1 MKRVIIVGGG
11 ITGLTTALHLKDRAR
26 ECADGLEIT
35 VLEASSRLGGNIRT
49 DREEGFTL
57 ERGPNGYLDNAPA
70 TPALV
75 RRLGLEERVQKADE
89 SAAKRYLFRS
99 GRLHLL
105 PSGPIGFVRSPVLSL
120 PGRVRVFREPF
131 ARSKQAG
138 KDETIYEFVSR
149 RLGHEMASVLID
161 AMVSGV
167 FAGNIHELSLQ
178 SAFPKM
184 AQMEAEHGS
193 LIRAMLALMKR
204 RKKARRQVAEMRARG
219 EEVEELTQPGGPAG
233 PGGTLTSFDTGLES
247 WIDALAAELN
257 GRCHTD
263 SPVESISRSSA
274 GAGAAWLVTTS
285 SGLAY
290 ETDAVVLTIPSPGAA
305 PLLRMV
311 DGELGDAVAEIPTAG
326 LAVVA
331 LGFDAGEM
339 GGAPDGF
346 GFLVPRGTGP
356 RILGCLWDSSVFPGR
371 APDGMALMR
380 VMIGGA
386 HDPEAVELSDDEL
399 MGIVM
404 DDLRA
409 VMGLTAEPIL
419 TRIYRHPLGIGQYTV
434 GHQARLDRIHSR
446 LAVLPG
452 LWVAGSSYYGI
463 SMNLCIQK
471 AGEQAGEILAA
482 LG

>member
-26 ECADGLEIT
+26 ECPEGLEIT
-35 VLEASSRLGGNIRT
+35 VLEASNRLGGNIRT
-49 DREEGFTL
+49 DREDGFTL
-57 ERGPNGYLDNAPA
+57 ERGPNGYLDSVPA

-89 SAAKRYLFRS
+89 SAAKRYLFRN

-105 PSGPIGFVRSPVLSL
+105 PSGPVGFVRSPVLSL
-120 PGRVRVFREPF
+120 PGRFRVFREPF
-131 ARSKQAG
+131 ARSKPTG
-138 KDETIYEFVSR
+138 KEETIYDFVSR
-149 RLGHEMASVLID
+149 RLGREMASVLID

-167 FAGNIHELSLQ
+167 FAGNIHELSLP

-193 LIRAMLALMKR
+193 LFRAMLALMKR
-204 RKKARRQVAEMRARG
+204 RKKARRQVEEMRARG
-219 EEVEELTQPGGPAG
+219 QEVEELTQPGGPAG
-233 PGGTLTSFDTGLES
+233 PGGTLTSFDVGLEL
-247 WIDALAAELN
+247 WIDALGDELN
-257 GRCHTD
+257 GDCHVD
-263 SPVESISRSSA
+263 SLVESISRPSA

-285 SGLAY
+285 SGQAF
-290 ETDAVVLTIPSPGAA
+290 EVDAVVVTSPSPGAA
-305 PLLRMV
+305 PLLRKV
-311 DGELGDAVAEIPTAG
+311 DEKLGDAVAEIPTAG

-331 LGFDAGEM
+331 LGFDADEM

-371 APDGMALMR
+371 APDGKALMR

-386 HDPEAVELSDDEL
+386 HDPEAVELADDEL
-399 MGIVM
+399 MAIVM
-404 DDLRA
+404 DDLRS
-409 VMGLTAEPIL
+409 VMGLTADPIL

-434 GHQARLDRIHSR
+434 GHQDRLDRIHSR
-446 LAVLPG
+446 LADLPG

-471 AGEQAGEILAA
+471 ACEQAGEILAA